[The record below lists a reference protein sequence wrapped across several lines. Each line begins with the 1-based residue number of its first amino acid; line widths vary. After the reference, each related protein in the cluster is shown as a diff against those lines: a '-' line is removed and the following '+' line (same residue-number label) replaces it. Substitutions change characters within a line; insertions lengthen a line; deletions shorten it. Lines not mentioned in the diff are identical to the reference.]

1 MMEYTLYDKLGI
13 ARNDVLNK
21 PFSVNLNLLLFSYL
35 TLLKFYDELL
45 DRTMSFIMSVF
56 IPCTVAED
64 FRTAACI
71 AKENLKDAEI
81 QVRYINS
88 IDPEDPYSYLFNGL
102 IEFLKGGRSFQEEFR
117 QSLIFLSP
125 NEREELEKFLNIS
138 VDKEKLELYKI
149 PDIVTEDMTE
159 KVNIAI
165 QNNPYYPPLKVSLA
179 EILMKKE
186 DFEAAKEKIT
196 AIISQYP
203 FYPRAT
209 ALLANIYRRMGK
221 SVETKSAINNLLA
234 TNPLTIY
241 DNDLKE
247 FIDEKEP
254 AEAEELKKLFETNNP
269 LMAFFKDMY
278 KKIESR
284 GSEKE
289 VPSTEESKVSQ
300 SGNEAEENL
309 EKPAEK
315 EEFEELKEKEPP
327 EEAIPQEK
335 PEEPSAE
342 KEEKL
347 LEENI
352 PQEII
357 QEEKLEELLS
367 VKKPPLVEESKPSME
382 EILPEETSKPNLEE
396 IKPEEPLLIEEEK
409 PMQRE
414 EHEEENIE
422 SQVPTEKNHLD
433 RAFKLLAE
441 KEYEQ
446 AIKEFLQALKEETT
460 NY

>member
-1 MMEYTLYDKLGI
+1 MKEYTLYDKLGI

-64 FRTAACI
+64 FRTAAFI
-71 AKENLKDAEI
+71 AKGNLKDAEI

-88 IDPEDPYSYLFNGL
+88 IDPEDPYSYLFNEL

-209 ALLANIYRRMGK
+209 ALLANIYKRMGK
-221 SVETKSAINNLLA
+221 SVETKSAIKNLLA

-241 DNDLKE
+241 DNGLKD

-289 VPSTEESKVSQ
+289 VPSTEEIKVSQ

-309 EKPAEK
+309 EKLAEK
-315 EEFEELKEKEPP
+315 EEFEELKEKEPL

-352 PQEII
+352 PQEMIH
-357 QEEKLEELLS
+357 EEKLEELLS
-367 VKKPPLVEESKPSME
+367 VKKPPLIEESKLSM
-382 EILPEETSKPNLEE
+382 EE
-396 IKPEEPLLIEEEK
+396 IKPEEPSLIEEEK

-422 SQVPTEKNHLD
+422 PQVPTEKNHLD
-433 RAFKLLAE
+433 LGFEFLDK
-441 KEYEQ
+441 KEYEK
-446 AIKEFLQALKEETT
+446 AIKEFLQALKEEAT

>member
-117 QSLIFLSP
+117 QSLMFLSP

-209 ALLANIYRRMGK
+209 VLLANIYKRMGK

-241 DNDLKE
+241 DNDLKD

-254 AEAEELKKLFETNNP
+254 AEAEELKNLFETNNP
-269 LMAFFKDMY
+269 LMAFFKEMY

-289 VPSTEESKVSQ
+289 VPSTEESKVLQ
-300 SGNEAEENL
+300 SGNEAKENL
-309 EKPAEK
+309 EKLVEREES
-315 EEFEELKEKEPP
+315 EEFKEKEPP

-335 PEEPSAE
+335 PEEPSAK

-367 VKKPPLVEESKPSME
+367 VKKPPLIEESKPSME
-382 EILPEETSKPNLEE
+382 EILLEKTSKSNLEE
-396 IKPEEPLLIEEEK
+396 IKPEEPSLIEEEK
-409 PMQRE
+409 PVQRE

-422 SQVPTEKNHLD
+422 LQVPTEKNHFDLGFEFLD
-433 RAFKLLAE
+433 K
-441 KEYEQ
+441 KEYEK

>member
-45 DRTMSFIMSVF
+45 DRTMSFVMSVF

-186 DFEAAKEKIT
+186 DFEAAKKKIT

-209 ALLANIYRRMGK
+209 ALLANIYKRMGK
-221 SVETKSAINNLLA
+221 SIETKSAINNLLA
-234 TNPLTIY
+234 TNPLTVY
-241 DNDLKE
+241 DNGLKE

-269 LMAFFKDMY
+269 LMAFFKEMY

-315 EEFEELKEKEPP
+315 EEFEELKEKEPS

-335 PEEPSAE
+335 PEEPLAE

-357 QEEKLEELLS
+357 QEELEELLS

-396 IKPEEPLLIEEEK
+396 IKPEKPLLIEEEK

-422 SQVPTEKNHLD
+422 SQVSTEKNHLD

>member
-102 IEFLKGGRSFQEEFR
+102 IEFLKGESSQEEFR

-209 ALLANIYRRMGK
+209 ALLANIYRRMEK
-221 SVETKSAINNLLA
+221 SVKTKSAIKNLLA

-289 VPSTEESKVSQ
+289 VPSTKESKVSQ

-309 EKPAEK
+309 EKLAEK
-315 EEFEELKEKEPP
+315 EESKEFKEKKPL
-327 EEAIPQEK
+327 EEAISQEK

-367 VKKPPLVEESKPSME
+367 VKKPPLIEESKPSME
-382 EILPEETSKPNLEE
+382 EILPEVTSKSNLEE
-396 IKPEEPLLIEEEK
+396 IKPEEPSLIEEEK
-409 PMQRE
+409 PVQRE

-422 SQVPTEKNHLD
+422 PQVPTEKNHLD
-433 RAFKLLAE
+433 LGFEFLDK
-441 KEYEQ
+441 KEYEK
-446 AIKEFLQALKEETT
+446 AIKEFLQALKEEAT